1 MLLLSTCGY
10 MFPLAC
16 HTNFLPAVGGS
27 CYEGRCG
34 EALRTACLSIRII
47 GFHRHAH
54 LGSLKVLCLLPLLTF
69 VVLNG
74 KYISVFPNGHF
85 GFMLLRLFLL
95 WLCQRCNSF
104 RVLFTSGGACH
115 WLGFI
120 SLISLV
126 ASIF

>member
-54 LGSLKVLCLLPLLTF
+54 LGSLGVLCLLPFLTF

-85 GFMLLRLFLL
+85 PNGFKYAAKVVSSLALSKVQQLP
-95 WLCQRCNSF
+95 CPVHF
-104 RVLFTSGGACH
+104 RGVLSLAGIHFTC
-115 WLGFI
+115 
-120 SLISLV
+120 
-126 ASIF
+126 